1 MTQISSTA
9 ASDNCFQVS
18 HAFWDDLAQ
27 ETQEVT
33 LLPNLLAWYS
43 AQ

>member
-1 MTQISSTA
+1 MTQISSPA
-9 ASDNCFQVS
+9 ASDKGFQVS
-18 HAFWDDLAQ
+18 HAFWDNLAQ
-27 ETQEVT
+27 MAQEVT